1 MNTDLSFFTNDE
13 NSSLSDRFN
22 TLLKHAQFLDILV
35 GYFRF
40 SGFEILKESF
50 KKTEK
55 IRILNGINVDQQTL
69 EILTNLNLTPKNN
82 QETLEQYKKKVV
94 TDLENSDDTKE
105 VEDAI
110 HLFIKYL
117 KEGKIEIRQHKENKI
132 HAKVYICRFN
142 PKDDLPLYGSVI
154 TGSSNFSFSGLKGQ
168 YEFNVELKSVLDV
181 NFALEHFNKLWE
193 DAIDVKQT
201 TIDVLTK
208 NTWLNS
214 EISPYE
220 LYLKVLYENFSHEID
235 NDQKLNFSAPIKY
248 LNLQYQK
255 DAVVKAKDIIETYN
269 GLIIADVVGLGK
281 TYISALLASQLPSS
295 AKKIFICPPILQQE
309 WRNTL
314 KYFEITSYDIFSS
327 DDQILTKIK
336 NDEFIVN
343 AEYIFID
350 EAHRFRNADTQSFK
364 SLYEICIGKK
374 VILLTATPLNNE
386 LKDILNQLK
395 LFLTPRN
402 SNIPGVGNLNSF
414 FKPLIA
420 KIEKARGTENYTKIF
435 QQCSEIVREK
445 VLSEIMIR
453 RTRTDIEKYYAED
466 MKKNNIDFPE
476 ITDPNRIVYELSAKT
491 DKIFDKTIELISKLK
506 KIRWDPVRFLKP
518 LLQNESKFK
527 KSGNLGAFFRVML
540 VKRIESSVI
549 AFKNTLRRWIDSHR
563 HAIEMLDNDNFIVG
577 DSSNASKY
585 FDLDEEDLNELEKSE
600 KIERYK
606 KTDFDD
612 NFYNFLIEDLD
623 ILNEIKN
630 LWDEISENEDEK
642 FLFFEKELHTNIKL
656 KDKKIII
663 FSESKETAEFLFN
676 SLKKNLKEKA
686 ILFTGQGGRI
696 IEQNLSRN
704 ATRELIR
711 RNYDPDVDNDKK
723 DNRYQILI
731 ATDVLSEG
739 VNLHRGNIIINYDLP
754 WNPTKVIQR
763 VGRVNRIGTKFKEI
777 FIYNIFPTKKG
788 DTVLNQERN
797 IISKIKAMHT
807 CLGNDARYLSES
819 EDVGSFM
826 LFGGKDGE
834 AIYKEMNKKKY
845 YESIMDDKTDNKL
858 FYLKEIRKVRD
869 NNFDLFEKIK
879 RFPKKIKS
887 SKKYNK
893 EKGVI
898 TYMKRGRFKSFLLS
912 TETKKES
919 NELNFIDA
927 IKFFQ
932 CTPETQRLNLSKSFY
947 DQLKNNKSKFENILY
962 DTSHNIDDVTKRTS
976 EGKCIALLSSDTFK
990 DVTKFNEDDLET
1002 FKTIKKAFNYGKI
1015 LSVDSNNIWKK
1026 CESYLKDC
1034 EKENK
1039 KPGALTLFSIFREFI
1054 SSKIITSSKSE
1065 NQESIIHKKEIILS
1079 LDMHD

>member
-1 MNTDLSFFTNDE
+1 MNTDLSFFTNDK

-40 SGFEILKESF
+40 SGFEILKDSF

-69 EILTNLNLTPKNN
+69 EILENLDLTPKNN
-82 QETLEQYKKKVV
+82 QETLEQYKKKII

-105 VEDAI
+105 IEDAI

-117 KEGKIEIRQHKENKI
+117 KDGKIEIRQHKENKI

-154 TGSSNFSFSGLKGQ
+154 TGSSNFSLSGLKGQ
-168 YEFNVELKSVLDV
+168 YEFNVELKSPLDV
-181 NFALEHFNKLWE
+181 NFALTHFNKLWE
-193 DAIDVKQT
+193 DAVDVKQT

-214 EISPYE
+214 EITPYE
-220 LYLKVLYENFSHEID
+220 LYLKVLYENFFDEIN
-235 NDQKLNFSAPIKY
+235 NDKKLNFSAPIKY

-281 TYISALLASQLPSS
+281 TYISALLATQLPFS
-295 AKKIFICPPILQQE
+295 AKKLIICPPILIEE
-309 WRNTL
+309 WKNTL
-314 KYFEITSYDIFSS
+314 RFFEITSYDIFSS
-327 DDQILTKIK
+327 DDYILNKIK
-336 NDEFIVN
+336 DDEFVIN
-343 AEYIFID
+343 SEYVFID

-364 SLYEICIGKK
+364 TLYEICLGKK

-402 SNIPGVGNLNSF
+402 SNIPGVGNLNTF
-414 FKPLIA
+414 FKPLITR
-420 KIEKARGTENYTKIF
+420 IEKAKGTENYTSTF
-435 QQCSEIVREK
+435 QKCSEIVREK

-453 RTRTDIEKYYAED
+453 RTRTDIKKYYAED
-466 MKKNNIDFPE
+466 MKINKIDFPD
-476 ITDPNRIVYELSAKT
+476 ITDPNRIVYELSPNT
-491 DKIFDKTIELISKLK
+491 EKIFDKTIELISKLK

-518 LLQNESKFK
+518 QLQNESKFK

-549 AFKNTLRRWIDSHR
+549 AFKNTLRRWIESHQF
-563 HAIEMLDNDNFIVG
+563 AIEMLNKNNFILG
-577 DSSNASKY
+577 DTSNIPSKY
-585 FDLDEEDLNELEKSE
+585 FDLDEDDLEELEKND

-606 KTDFDD
+606 KDDFEDD
-612 NFYNFLIEDLD
+612 FYNFLIEDLD
-623 ILNEIKN
+623 TLHEIKN
-630 LWDEISENEDEK
+630 LWNEVKQDEK
-642 FLFFEKELHTNIKL
+642 FLFFEKELLTNKNL

-676 SLKKNLKEKA
+676 NLKQNLKEKA
-686 ILFTGQGGRI
+686 ILFTGQGGKI
-696 IEQNLSRN
+696 TGINLSRTT
-704 ATRELIR
+704 TRELIR
-711 RNYDPDVDNDKK
+711 NNYDPDVDNDKK
-723 DNRYQILI
+723 DSKYQILI

-739 VNLHRGNIIINYDLP
+739 VNLHRGNIIVNYDLP

-777 FIYNIFPTKKG
+777 FIYNIFPTTKG
-788 DTVLNQERN
+788 DTILNQERN

-819 EDVGSFM
+819 EDVGSYM

-834 AIYKEMNKKKY
+834 EIYKQINNKKY
-845 YESIMDDKTDNKL
+845 YESIMDDTTNDRL
-858 FYLKEIRKVRD
+858 YFLKEIRKIRD
-869 NNFDLFEKIK
+869 DDPELFEKIK

-887 SKKYNK
+887 SK
-893 EKGVI
+893 ETDTKGVI

-912 TETKKES
+912 LDSSKES
-919 NELNFIDA
+919 EELNFIDA

-932 CTPETQRLNLSKSFY
+932 CKPNTKKTNITKNFY
-947 DQLKNNKSKFENILY
+947 TNLKNNKNKFESMLY
-962 DTSHNIDDVTKRTS
+962 ETTYNLDDVTKRTS
-976 EGKCIALLSSDTFK
+976 EGKCIDLLSSEIFRDI
-990 DVTKFNEDDLET
+990 TKFNEDDLQT
-1002 FKTIKKAFNYGKI
+1002 LKSIKKAFNYGKI
-1015 LSVDSNNIWKK
+1015 LSIDSSNIMNKCAKYIVECDKNNKTPEAI
-1026 CESYLKDC
+1026 
-1034 EKENK
+1034 
-1039 KPGALTLFSIFREFI
+1039 TLFNIFKEFI
-1054 SSKIITSSKSE
+1054 SSKIINSVKFE
-1065 NQESIIHKKEIILS
+1065 NQESTLFKKEIILS
-1079 LDMHD
+1079 LDMNG